1 MEEAVETMVFDPL
14 SITAITALI
23 TAATPH
29 MLEALRGMLL
39 DKGKEAAT
47 DKVPST
53 HFDFR
58 GTRISPVNC
67 GC

>member
-1 MEEAVETMVFDPL
+1 MVFDPL

-29 MLEALRGMLL
+29 MLETLHGTLL
-39 DKGKEAAT
+39 DKSKAVAT

-67 GC
+67 SC